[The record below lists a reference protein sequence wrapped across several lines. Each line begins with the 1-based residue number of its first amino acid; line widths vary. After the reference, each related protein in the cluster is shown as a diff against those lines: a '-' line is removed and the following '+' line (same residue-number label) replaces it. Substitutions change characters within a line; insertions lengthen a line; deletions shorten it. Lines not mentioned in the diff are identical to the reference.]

1 VLSSDQV
8 VHDLYLRA
16 DVRDTVAA
24 RLGAQVVGPDGQID
38 RRAVAEIVFS
48 DREALRELEL
58 LLHPLVEQ
66 EAERFR
72 LAAEAAGAT
81 VAVQEVPLLFE
92 RGGADRYDRTV
103 LITAPDELRR
113 LRDPERF
120 DRRRAHQLPE
130 DEKRS
135 LADEVFVNDGDL
147 AALERWV
154 DELVQRLS
162 A

>member
-66 EAERFR
+66 EAARFR